1 MSLTNED
8 RNVLKQLHL
17 DKAHACLIDGEQLLK

>member
-8 RNVLKQLHL
+8 RGLLKQLHL
-17 DKAHACLIDGEQLLK
+17 DKAHMCLSDGEQIC